1 MKKLYFFIAAIMALH
16 GCEKPE
22 EEPASMPASLET
34 RATVGM
40 TAYYWCDGEKIP
52 LTVNE
57 DKLFILA
64 ESENVARACKS
75 NAAVSID
82 KLTTSAP
89 ERYRALGIKSPVS
102 ETSAD
107 NLTSFT
113 LDGVGQGALDMDY
126 VVYAAPY
133 FKTECGSD
141 IGITNVFSV
150 RLAGEQDLARLQ
162 KLAQEYKL
170 EMLGANEF
178 DQSIYYLACTKESK
192 GNALEMANLMYES
205 GAFDYATPEFIIGS
219 APASSP
225 NDPYFSSQ
233 WNLNNTSYRDIDIS
247 YVDAMEDFTFPYIDD
262 VIVAVVDDGI
272 YDSHPDLPLYGI
284 SYDAHTGKSPSVL
297 YGDHGTQV
305 AGVIGATANN
315 GKGIAG
321 VASGVKIMSV
331 SICYTDDGTELGIKP
346 STTTNFANAI
356 RFAANNGA
364 RIINNSWSFET
375 TSPIPELNDAISYAI
390 RKECIVV
397 FASGNRRYATQPAA
411 GAQSATLVVGAI
423 EKDGYKADFSN
434 YGSHVDVVAPGVS
447 IWTTQING
455 GYTINQG
462 TSFAAPHVAGIA
474 ALIWAMDP
482 DIQVWRVRDIIEQS
496 TKKEGGF
503 EFGITDTR
511 RNGLWNQYV
520 GYGLV
525 DAHMAL
531 SAVSGSVP
539 ATPVVKSTL
548 SEVDPG
554 DLSMMG
560 LGYDKWNI
568 AYLARDR
575 GVAECYVENYDPSV
589 SYVWSSTLPPYH
601 GTGSTFT
608 AEFASDSSDPKL
620 HTIECEAQKN
630 GLRSTSGIHIAL
642 ISKNYSY

>member
-22 EEPASMPASLET
+22 EEIVLNPASLET
-34 RATVGM
+34 RATAGM

-133 FKTECGSD
+133 FKTESGSD

-150 RLAGEQDLARLQ
+150 RLDGEQDFAKLQ
-162 KLAQEYKL
+162 RLAQEYKL

-205 GAFDYATPEFIIGS
+205 GAFDYATPEFIIGLV
-219 APASSP
+219 PASSP

-233 WNLNNTSYRDIDIS
+233 WNLNNTSYPDIDIS

-262 VIVAVVDDGI
+262 IIVAVVDDGI

-321 VASGVKIMSV
+321 VASGVKIMPI
-331 SICYTDDGTELGIKP
+331 SICYKDDGEKLGIAP
-346 STTTNFANAI
+346 STTTNSANAI

-364 RIINNSWSFET
+364 RIINNSWGAMT

-397 FASGNRRYATQPAA
+397 FASGNRRYDTQPAA

-496 TKKEGGF
+496 TKKVGGF

-531 SAVSGSVP
+531 SAVSGSAP

-568 AYLARDR
+568 AYLARGR
-575 GVAECYVENYDPSV
+575 GVAECYVEN
-589 SYVWSSTLPPYH
+589 
-601 GTGSTFT
+601 
-608 AEFASDSSDPKL
+608 AEFESDSNDPVL
-620 HTIECEAQKN
+620 HSIECQVLKN
-630 GLRSTSGIHIAL
+630 GLRSSSGVHIAL

>member
-1 MKKLYFFIAAIMALH
+1 MKKLCFFIAATIALY
-16 GCEKPE
+16 GCQKDIISEKDQETHP
-22 EEPASMPASLET
+22 MT
-34 RATVGM
+34 RATVCM

-57 DKLFILA
+57 DKLFILT
-64 ESENVARACKS
+64 EPDNVARLCRS
-75 NAAVSID
+75 NGVVGID
-82 KLTTSAP
+82 NLTTS
-89 ERYRALGIKSPVS
+89 ERYRALGIKSLVS
-102 ETSAD
+102 TTSAG

-133 FKTECGSD
+133 FKTESGSD

-150 RLAGEQDLARLQ
+150 RLTGERDFAKLQ
-162 KLAQEYKL
+162 KLAQEYNL

-178 DQSIYYLACTKESK
+178 DPSIYYLACTKESK

-205 GAFDYATPEFIIGS
+205 GAFDYATPEFIIRS
-219 APASSP
+219 APVSSP

-233 WNLNNTSYRDIDIS
+233 WNLNNASYPDIDIS

-262 VIVAVVDDGI
+262 IIVAVVDNGI
-272 YDSHPDLPLYGI
+272 SNSHPDLPLYGI
-284 SYDAHTGKSPSVL
+284 SYDAHNGKTPSVL
-297 YGDHGTQV
+297 YGDHGTKV

-321 VASGVKIMSV
+321 VAPGVKIMPV
-331 SICYTDDGTELGIKP
+331 SICYTKDGEKLGISASSATK
-346 STTTNFANAI
+346 FANAI

-364 RIINNSWSFET
+364 RIINNSWAFET

-390 RKECIVV
+390 SKDCIVV
-397 FASGNRRYATQPAA
+397 FASGNDSGAVSQPAA

-434 YGSHVDVVAPGVS
+434 YGSSVDVAAPGTN
-447 IWTTQING
+447 IWTTSPGG
-455 GYTINQG
+455 GYTCVSG

-474 ALIWAMDP
+474 ALIWAIDP
-482 DIQVWRVRDIIEQS
+482 DIQAWRVRDIIEQS

-503 EFGITDTR
+503 EFEITDIR

-525 DAHMAL
+525 DAYMAL
-531 SAVSGSVP
+531 SAASGSTP

-601 GTGSTFT
+601 GTGSTFI
-608 AEFASDSSDPKL
+608 AEFESDSSDPEL
-620 HTIECEAQKN
+620 HDIECQALKN

>member
-22 EEPASMPASLET
+22 EEIVLNPASLET
-34 RATVGM
+34 RATAGM

-133 FKTECGSD
+133 FKTESGSD

-150 RLAGEQDLARLQ
+150 RLDGEQDFAKLQ
-162 KLAQEYKL
+162 RLAQEYNL

-205 GAFDYATPEFIIGS
+205 GAFDYATPEFIIGLV
-219 APASSP
+219 PASSP

-233 WNLNNTSYRDIDIS
+233 WNLNNTSYPDIDIS

-262 VIVAVVDDGI
+262 IIVAVVDNGI
-272 YDSHPDLPLYGI
+272 YDSHPDLPLYDI

-321 VASGVKIMSV
+321 VASGVKIMPI
-331 SICYTDDGTELGIKP
+331 SICYKDDGEKLGIAP
-346 STTTNFANAI
+346 STTTNSANAI

-364 RIINNSWSFET
+364 RIINNSWGAMT

-397 FASGNRRYATQPAA
+397 FASGNRRYDTQPAA

-423 EKDGYKADFSN
+423 EKDGYKADSSN

-496 TKKEGGF
+496 TKKVGGF

-531 SAVSGSVP
+531 SAVSGSAP

-568 AYLARDR
+568 AYLARGR

-608 AEFASDSSDPKL
+608 AEFESDSNDPVL
-620 HTIECEAQKN
+620 HSIECQVLKN
-630 GLRSTSGIHIAL
+630 GLRSSSGVHIAL

>member
-1 MKKLYFFIAAIMALH
+1 MKKFCFLIAAIMALH

-22 EEPASMPASLET
+22 EEIVLNPASLET

-57 DKLFILA
+57 DKMFILA
-64 ESENVARACKS
+64 EPDNAAMVCKS
-75 NAAVSID
+75 AAVNQSGLI
-82 KLTTSAP
+82 TRVS
-89 ERYRALGIKSPVS
+89 ERYAALGIKSPAS
-102 ETSAD
+102 TTSQD
-107 NLTSFT
+107 NLASFT
-113 LDGVGQGALDMDY
+113 LDGAGQDALDMNY

-133 FKTECGSD
+133 YKTVSGSD

-150 RLAGEQDLARLQ
+150 RLTGEQELAKLQ
-162 KLAQEYKL
+162 RLAQEYNL

-178 DQSIYYLACTKESK
+178 DPSIYYLACTKESK

-205 GAFDYATPEFIIGS
+205 GAFDYATPEFIIES
-219 APASSP
+219 ELTSSP

-233 WNLNNTSYRDIDIS
+233 WNLNNTSYPDIDIS

-262 VIVAVVDDGI
+262 VIVAVVDNGI
-272 YDSHPDLPLYGI
+272 YDSHPDLPLYHI

-297 YGDHGTQV
+297 YGTHGTQV

-321 VASGVKIMSV
+321 VAPGVKIMSV
-331 SICYTDDGTELGIKP
+331 SICTTADGEKLGITP
-346 STTTNFANAI
+346 STITKFANAI

-364 RIINNSWSFET
+364 RIINNSWAIMT

-397 FASGNRRYATQPAA
+397 FASGNDSGAVSQPAA
-411 GAQSATLVVGAI
+411 GAQSATLVVGAMD
-423 EKDGYKADFSN
+423 EDGYKRSTSN
-434 YGSHVDVVAPGVS
+434 YGPSVDVAAPGTN
-447 IWTTQING
+447 IWTTSSSG
-455 GYTINQG
+455 GYTCVSG

-496 TKKEGGF
+496 TKKVGGF

-568 AYLARDR
+568 AYLARGR

-589 SYVWSSTLPPYH
+589 NYVWSSTLPPYH

-608 AEFASDSSDPKL
+608 AEFESDSNDPVL
-620 HTIECEAQKN
+620 HSIECQVLKN
-630 GLRSTSGIHIAL
+630 GLRSSSGVHIAL